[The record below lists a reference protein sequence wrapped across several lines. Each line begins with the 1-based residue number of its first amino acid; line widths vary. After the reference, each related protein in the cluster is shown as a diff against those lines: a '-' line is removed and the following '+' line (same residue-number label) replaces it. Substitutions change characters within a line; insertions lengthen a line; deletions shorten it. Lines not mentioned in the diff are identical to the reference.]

1 MATSILSSPL
11 PFYSSY
17 QLQRRHRQ
25 CDAQCRQK
33 TNRKHVTTIAVT
45 TRRRRGAKTGCASL
59 CVAAAAAAARNRNPT
74 LKMHQKLEMMSSN
87 DDDCGSEH
95 RFFNRMVLQLRF
107 SRLCALERCRFS
119 VSGVLRSRVNSS
131 SSSSSSRASSS
142 SRLQPRF
149 QRRTTTHLWF
159 IDLAEFWGF
168 LGSGGGGDD
177 GAAAAAAA
185 SDPSGLL
192 SRPDRSVSS
201 AAKEYNNKVETEDK
215 RIAGEQEEQ
224 IVEGIAL
231 EQEEGIVVEEEE
243 EGERGL
249 QDLDA
254 SSIQETAAPT
264 SATSSAVEVPTE
276 DSLGA
281 NLRKQQEEEEEEVAV
296 ASVIS
301 SQSAASRQQQQ
312 EGGSENSAVVAG
324 LEDERFLRR
333 VAMAADA
340 DAALAMIAER
350 AGDHSGIS
358 GIVSNQYCSDLM
370 IAALAEGNGELAFSI
385 LEAMRSSIIQRRV
398 NDREEGW
405 RWAQPNVSTY
415 AALVKGLAASLCV
428 ADAIQMVANVRRRG
442 IPAGDEVP
450 FGKVVTCPTCKT
462 TLAVVQPQ
470 QGVQVVPCAKCRYQ
484 YELWSGTV
492 TSCDSESIS
501 MNISAFERGLRALQ
515 LLKRPIP
522 AAVHSIVVSAPNGVA
537 RTLRCATESA
547 DIPAQEGE
555 RVTVASAAPANAGF
569 GIGPL
574 KVNARS
580 PGWRPSEPMA
590 ITNHVTSRV
599 GSLLRPPPKAGSG
612 AAFDS
617 SFIIP
622 AAILLVSSDAATA
635 LIDPT
640 LPRAIAIGAAV
651 AIGLGGAANAFVL
664 PRLNQLPE
672 RTADAMAL
680 RQQLLAQHE
689 LLQTRLQ
696 DLSQAAAD
704 DVRMLARMC
713 QLQNKMEAVGEPA
726 YSARI
731 ERVQKAREGLDE
743 RLVARLE
750 LIDSYAKIASMI
762 EIEVEMDVDVLAAEG
777 ARTSES
783 IADQIERLMDVEDLQ
798 MAWKIQAEANDEL
811 ERLLQSSPL
820 LPEST

>member
-1 MATSILSSPL
+1 
-11 PFYSSY
+11 
-17 QLQRRHRQ
+17 
-25 CDAQCRQK
+25 
-33 TNRKHVTTIAVT
+33 
-45 TRRRRGAKTGCASL
+45 
-59 CVAAAAAAARNRNPT
+59 
-74 LKMHQKLEMMSSN
+74 MHQKLEMMSSN
-87 DDDCGSEH
+87 DDDCGGEH

-119 VSGVLRSRVNSS
+119 VSGVLRSRVN

-177 GAAAAAAA
+177 GAGAAAAA

-281 NLRKQQEEEEEEVAV
+281 NLRKQQEEEEVAV

-312 EGGSENSAVVAG
+312 EGGAENSAVIAG

-350 AGDHSGIS
+350 AGDHSGSS

-398 NDREEGW
+398 NDREEGMHMYVCVLYLP
-405 RWAQPNVSTY
+405 ALTSGCFADST
-415 AALVKGLAASLCV
+415 
-428 ADAIQMVANVRRRG
+428 
-442 IPAGDEVP
+442 
-450 FGKVVTCPTCKT
+450 KV
-462 TLAVVQPQ
+462 
-470 QGVQVVPCAKCRYQ
+470 
-484 YELWSGTV
+484 
-492 TSCDSESIS
+492 
-501 MNISAFERGLRALQ
+501 
-515 LLKRPIP
+515 
-522 AAVHSIVVSAPNGVA
+522 
-537 RTLRCATESA
+537 
-547 DIPAQEGE
+547 
-555 RVTVASAAPANAGF
+555 
-569 GIGPL
+569 
-574 KVNARS
+574 
-580 PGWRPSEPMA
+580 
-590 ITNHVTSRV
+590 
-599 GSLLRPPPKAGSG
+599 
-612 AAFDS
+612 
-617 SFIIP
+617 
-622 AAILLVSSDAATA
+622 
-635 LIDPT
+635 
-640 LPRAIAIGAAV
+640 
-651 AIGLGGAANAFVL
+651 
-664 PRLNQLPE
+664 
-672 RTADAMAL
+672 
-680 RQQLLAQHE
+680 
-689 LLQTRLQ
+689 
-696 DLSQAAAD
+696 
-704 DVRMLARMC
+704 
-713 QLQNKMEAVGEPA
+713 
-726 YSARI
+726 
-731 ERVQKAREGLDE
+731 
-743 RLVARLE
+743 
-750 LIDSYAKIASMI
+750 
-762 EIEVEMDVDVLAAEG
+762 
-777 ARTSES
+777 
-783 IADQIERLMDVEDLQ
+783 
-798 MAWKIQAEANDEL
+798 
-811 ERLLQSSPL
+811 
-820 LPEST
+820 